1 MELSGLK
8 SRALGALAAVAM
20 LGACAS
26 GAQLGEERGE
36 LGNFR
41 LGHAIV
47 VADNAT
53 VGPAS
58 RRADPEQWQTAL
70 TAEIER
76 RFGRYDG
83 DKFYHVAVAVQGY
96 VLAVPG
102 IPIVAAPK
110 SVLIVG
116 VTIWDD
122 EAQTKLNETPHRIT
136 VLESLSGETVVS
148 SGLTQ
153 SAEQQM
159 QNLSEN
165 AVAAIER
172 WMVTKPEW
180 FPQATDADAMVAPD
194 VVPDTASG
202 ATAGAAVSGS

>member
-1 MELSGLK
+1 MNTMFSRASVLLLSG
-8 SRALGALAAVAM
+8 ALFLS
-20 LGACAS
+20 ACAS
-26 GAQLGEERGE
+26 GRNLGEERAE
-36 LGNFR
+36 LGDFR
-41 LGHAIV
+41 LAHAIV
-47 VADNAT
+47 VAEDPV

-58 RRADPEQWQTAL
+58 RRAAPGEWERVL
-70 TAEIER
+70 TAEIQR

-83 DKFYHVAVAVQGY
+83 DTLYHVAVAVQGY
-96 VLAVPG
+96 VLAMPG
-102 IPIVAAPK
+102 IPLVAAPK
-110 SVLIVG
+110 SVLILG

-122 EAQTKLNETPHRIT
+122 AKGGPINTTPHRIT

-172 WMVTKPEW
+172 WMAEQEGW
-180 FPQATDADAMVAPD
+180 FAPRPGTELAEL
-194 VVPDTASG
+194 VEP
-202 ATAGAAVSGS
+202 AAEQ

>member
-1 MELSGLK
+1 MELSSLK
-8 SRALGALAAVAM
+8 TRVFGALAGLAL
-20 LGACAS
+20 LGACTS
-26 GAQLGEERGE
+26 GAQLGEERAE

-47 VADNAT
+47 VADTA
-53 VGPAS
+53 VIGPAS
-58 RRADPEQWQTAL
+58 RRAEPEAWETTL
-70 TAEIER
+70 TAEIQR

-83 DKFYHVAVAVQGY
+83 DKFYHVAIAVQGY
-96 VLAVPG
+96 VLAIPG

-122 EAQTKLNETPHRIT
+122 EAQTKLNDTPHRIT

-153 SAEQQM
+153 SAEEQM

-165 AVAAIER
+165 VVAAIER
-172 WMVTKPEW
+172 WIVSKPEW
-180 FPQATDADAMVAPD
+180 FPPRE
-194 VVPDTASG
+194 DTAE
-202 ATAGAAVSGS
+202 AQIVAAAPEE

>member
-1 MELSGLK
+1 MKLSGLK
-8 SRALGALAAVAM
+8 SRVLGALAAAAL
-20 LGACAS
+20 LGACTS
-26 GAQLGEERGE
+26 GAQLGEERSE

-47 VADNAT
+47 VADSAT
-53 VGPAS
+53 IGPAS
-58 RRADPEQWQTAL
+58 RRASPEQWQSAL
-70 TAEIER
+70 TSEIER

-83 DKFYHVAVAVQGY
+83 DKYYHVAIAVQGY
-96 VLAVPG
+96 VLAIPG

-110 SVLIVG
+110 SVLIIG

-122 EAQTKLNETPHRIT
+122 EAQTKLNDTPHRIT
-136 VLESLSGETVVS
+136 VLESMSGETVVS

-159 QNLSEN
+159 KNLSEN

-172 WMVTKPEW
+172 WIVSKPEW
-180 FPQATDADAMVAPD
+180 FPQRDSEIEQEVA
-194 VVPDTASG
+194 AQE
-202 ATAGAAVSGS
+202 GAAPVGSGS

>member
-8 SRALGALAAVAM
+8 ARVFGALAALSL
-20 LGACAS
+20 LGACTS
-26 GAQLGEERGE
+26 GAQLGEERAE

-47 VADNAT
+47 VAENAV

-58 RRADPEQWQTAL
+58 RRAEPEAWEAAL

-83 DKFYHVAVAVQGY
+83 DKFYHVAIAVQGY
-96 VLAVPG
+96 VLAIPG

-122 EAQTKLNETPHRIT
+122 EAQTKLNDTPHRIT

-172 WMVTKPEW
+172 WIVSKPEW
-180 FPQATDADAMVAPD
+180 FPPRDEADEGQV
-194 VVPDTASG
+194 
-202 ATAGAAVSGS
+202 AGAAPEE

>member
-1 MELSGLK
+1 MPAFITRRLGLLL
-8 SRALGALAAVAM
+8 AAALAVSACTSGKD
-20 LGACAS
+20 LGN
-26 GAQLGEERGE
+26 ERAE
-36 LGNFR
+36 LGDFR

-47 VADNAT
+47 VAENAT
-53 VGPAS
+53 MGPAS
-58 RRADPEQWQTAL
+58 RRAEPAEWEASL
-70 TAEIER
+70 TAEIQR

-83 DKFYHVAVAVQGY
+83 DTLYHVAIAVQGY

-102 IPIVAAPK
+102 IPIIAAPK

-122 EAQTKLNETPHRIT
+122 AAQKKLNDTPHRIT
-136 VLESLSGETVVS
+136 VLESLSEETAVS

-153 SAEQQM
+153 TAEQQM

-172 WMVTKPEW
+172 WMATKTEW
-180 FPQATDADAMVAPD
+180 FPPRLIEPAPMPAPSTALDPATQPS
-194 VVPDTASG
+194 P
-202 ATAGAAVSGS
+202 